1 MRLVRGL
8 VSGMGRMVAASGQ
21 RVGLTGGGLLIEVDD
36 EVPDRIWNAD
46 CWEETSNRW
55 VEASGGGISR
65 VFSAGDIARDK
76 SALVRICEV
85 VDAAE
90 DFVSFP
96 ISASPFPPALDDS
109 AVVSKDSE
117 ELARLAGCAESAS
130 EKLEANCFSPSD
142 VSPIRFPA
150 WDETPG
156 APLATNNNADAN
168 A

>member
-21 RVGLTGGGLLIEVDD
+21 RVGLTGAGLLIEVDD

-55 VEASGGGISR
+55 VEASGGDISR

-85 VDAAE
+85 VDATE
-90 DFVSFP
+90 DSISFP
-96 ISASPFPPALDDS
+96 VPAPPFPPAFDDS
-109 AVVSKDSE
+109 TVVTKDAE
-117 ELARLAGCAESAS
+117 ELAGLAGCAESAS
-130 EKLEANCFSPSD
+130 EKLEANRFCPSD
-142 VSPIRFPA
+142 IPSICFPA

-156 APLATNNNADAN
+156 TPLATDNNADAN
-168 A
+168 T